1 MKKIKASIFD
11 IAGVYIGT
19 VIGAGF
25 ASGQEIMK
33 FFTSYGYKGFYGILL
48 SGVLFSILGRG
59 ILEMGYVYKIKDY
72 RGLVYFMMGDFLG
85 NIMEWI
91 VYLFMFIS
99 FCTMLAGTGALFRQ
113 QFDIAPIV
121 GILIMAILC
130 LIVFLY
136 DIKGIIAINSIL
148 VPFLVIGGIFLGIYS
163 IIFRDT
169 TVFSSLL
176 TGTLN
181 FFTQNWISSSL
192 VYVSYNILTSAV
204 ILSSLFPI
212 IKSVKEAKWGGIL
225 GGAALALL
233 GLSVAIATFI
243 NYEKISALEIP
254 ILAIVMDFGQG
265 VEYIFFLV
273 LLAAIFTTAV
283 SNGYGF
289 LTRLCAEFN
298 LSYKSVIAFFM
309 LAAVIVS
316 QVGFSNMVSKLY
328 SLFGYIG
335 IFEVIIIL
343 IYFISYKIN
352 KSKT

>member
-1 MKKIKASIFD
+1 M
-11 IAGVYIGT
+11 
-19 VIGAGF
+19 
-25 ASGQEIMK
+25 
-33 FFTSYGYKGFYGILL
+33 
-48 SGVLFSILGRG
+48 
-59 ILEMGYVYKIKDY
+59 
-72 RGLVYFMMGDFLG
+72 
-85 NIMEWI
+85 
-91 VYLFMFIS
+91 
-99 FCTMLAGTGALFRQ
+99 
-113 QFDIAPIV
+113 
-121 GILIMAILC
+121 
-130 LIVFLY
+130 
-136 DIKGIIAINSIL
+136 
-148 VPFLVIGGIFLGIYS
+148 
-163 IIFRDT
+163 
-169 TVFSSLL
+169 
-176 TGTLN
+176 
-181 FFTQNWISSSL
+181 
-192 VYVSYNILTSAV
+192 
-204 ILSSLFPI
+204 SSLFPI

-298 LSYKSVIAFFM
+298 LSYKSVIAFM
-309 LAAVIVS
+309 LAAIIIYK
-316 QVGFSNMVSKLY
+316 VGFLNMVTNY